1 MPPKRKAKA
10 VTGSTTNPRPSRDN
24 SGNTAAISPI
34 LLSDDGD
41 ADNENSLHHK
51 PAALNSGDDDLD
63 EFLPSKRPIKK
74 ARKAPAKSRGGGG
87 GAGARGGGAVGG
99 KAKMPHPATVEQHLM
114 EMNAKSK
121 EFMQKFREEV
131 VEERERGWAV
141 LGKMRGGL

>member
-10 VTGSTTNPRPSRDN
+10 ATGSTTNPRPSRAN

-34 LLSDDGD
+34 LLSDDSD

-51 PAALNSGDDDLD
+51 PAALDSGDDDVD
-63 EFLPSKRPIKK
+63 EFLPSKRPVKK
-74 ARKAPAKSRGGGG
+74 ARKAPAKPRGGGG
-87 GAGARGGGAVGG
+87 GAGARGGGGVGG
-99 KAKMPHPATVEQHLM
+99 KAKKPPAATVEQHLM

-131 VEERERGWAV
+131 AGERERGWSV
-141 LGKMRGGL
+141 LRKMRGGL

>member
-10 VTGSTTNPRPSRDN
+10 ATGSTTNPRPSRAS
-24 SGNTAAISPI
+24 SGNNAAISPI

-41 ADNENSLHHK
+41 ADNENSLHL
-51 PAALNSGDDDLD
+51 PAAFNIEDDDLD
-63 EFLPSKRPIKK
+63 EFLPSKRPVKK
-74 ARKAPAKSRGGGG
+74 ARKAAAKPRGGGA
-87 GAGARGGGAVGG
+87 AGARGGGAAGAKTK
-99 KAKMPHPATVEQHLM
+99 KAPAATVEQHLM

-131 VEERERGWAV
+131 VGEQERGWAV